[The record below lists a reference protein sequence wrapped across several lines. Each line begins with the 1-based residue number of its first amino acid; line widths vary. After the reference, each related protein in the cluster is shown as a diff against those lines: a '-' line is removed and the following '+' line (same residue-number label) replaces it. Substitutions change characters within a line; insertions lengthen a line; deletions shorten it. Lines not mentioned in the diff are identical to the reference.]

1 MKPPASIVIVGAGQ
15 AGSMAAVALRAQ
27 GFEGRLTLL
36 GREIHAPYERPPL
49 SKDVLCAIDEPATRI
64 HPDGLYQ
71 SQAIEWQA
79 GVDAIALDRANREV
93 GLSDGRRVGYDRCLL
108 ATGGDARELPGLP
121 RGTAGV
127 HYLRTLEDA
136 RRLRSAL
143 TPGRRVVVIGGGF
156 LGLELASSARARQ
169 ATVEML
175 ETAPRLL
182 ERFMPPA
189 GSAWLAARA
198 RRAGIGLHLG
208 VRLQGAHDIDLAT
221 GALQIARDD
230 APPLEADVVV
240 VAVGLAPDTRL
251 ARQAGLEID
260 PSNGGIRVD
269 EQCRSSDPAVFA
281 AGDCASQHR
290 AATGSHIRFE
300 SWQNANVQGGCAA
313 AGMLG
318 LAPPAASYPWF
329 WTDQFNCNI
338 QMLGLPATG
347 LSYTVRGD
355 LEAAEARLIWLGHR
369 KGVPIHA
376 IAVNAG
382 GDLRL
387 MRSLFEAGLPLD
399 PTAFA
404 DTTIPLRG
412 QVKAAQQRAS

>member
-49 SKDVLCAIDEPATRI
+49 SKDVLCAIEEPATRI

-79 GVDAIALDRANREV
+79 GVDAIAVDRASREV

-169 ATVEML
+169 ATVERL

-198 RRAGIGLHLG
+198 RQAGIGLHLG
-208 VRLQGAHDIDLAT
+208 VRLQAAHDIDHAT
-221 GALQIARDD
+221 GALRIARDD
-230 APPLEADVVV
+230 APPLEA
-240 VAVGLAPDTRL
+240 
-251 ARQAGLEID
+251 
-260 PSNGGIRVD
+260 
-269 EQCRSSDPAVFA
+269 
-281 AGDCASQHR
+281 
-290 AATGSHIRFE
+290 
-300 SWQNANVQGGCAA
+300 VQRRHPG
-313 AGMLG
+313 
-318 LAPPAASYPWF
+318 
-329 WTDQFNCNI
+329 
-338 QMLGLPATG
+338 
-347 LSYTVRGD
+347 R
-355 LEAAEARLIWLGHR
+355 
-369 KGVPIHA
+369 
-376 IAVNAG
+376 
-382 GDLRL
+382 
-387 MRSLFEAGLPLD
+387 
-399 PTAFA
+399 
-404 DTTIPLRG
+404 
-412 QVKAAQQRAS
+412 